1 VGSPLVTIEDR
12 DGLALV
18 RIDRPPANAM
28 TPDLLEAMIA
38 AVEELAS
45 DAPRAVVLAGR
56 EGFFSAGADLKV
68 VPTLGPEDLGRMAR
82 GINAMAA
89 GWYAFPRPV
98 VCALTGHAIA
108 GGMVLALCG
117 DHRVA
122 SQAGRYGL
130 TEARAG
136 IPYPTVAIAV
146 VRSELSPAAA
156 RRLSLG
162 AELVDADQA
171 RLTGLVDE
179 VVEPGGVL
187 DRAFERAAELA
198 EVVAYAAVKA
208 QLRAPGI
215 AFHARVL
222 TGDEPATPADW
233 IEPDVARAAAI
244 GILGRR

>member
-1 VGSPLVTIEDR
+1 VGAPLVTVEDR
-12 DGLALV
+12 GGLALV

-28 TPDLLEAMIA
+28 TPDLLEAMVA
-38 AVEELAS
+38 AVDELAS
-45 DAPRAVVLAGR
+45 DPPRAVVLAGR

-68 VPTLGPEDLGRMAR
+68 VPTLGREDLGRMAD

-122 SQAGRYGL
+122 SSAGRYGL

-146 VRSELSPAAA
+146 VRSELTPPAA
-156 RRLSLG
+156 RRLALH
-162 AELVDADQA
+162 AELVDAEGA
-171 RLTGLVDE
+171 REAGLVDE
-179 VVEPGGVL
+179 VAAPEAVL
-187 DRAFERAAELA
+187 PRALERAAALA
-198 EVVAYAAVKA
+198 EVVAFAPVKA

-215 AFHARVL
+215 ALHARVL
-222 TGDEPATPADW
+222 AGEEPAVPARW
-233 IEPDVARAAAI
+233 IEPDLARAAAA
-244 GILGRR
+244 GILGG